1 MKKIPLLLV
10 ITAAMWLCG
19 CPAKK
24 PEQSVSAN
32 KTVAADTL
40 QRPILKSLNGIEQ
53 GKARNMINY
62 FALHTGNFKPN
73 SNTVW
78 FSEKVIAE
86 IVNVLNSDP
95 DIDGI
100 RLYFAGESV
109 ATGPPKLS
117 FVWVA
122 TMEDGPDE
130 VAPDQSKTRHKD
142 IYLDDSKYTLF
153 KTTGIEGTSNDTE
166 LDGMRLYKPGSSGR
180 NDPTCPYLPNNIEI
194 SYAEQMVAGF
204 KAPHVIDSHGEWFD
218 RNLFLAIAETADYS
232 GIRIYYAKH
241 PATAIYDYYNGRD
254 AFVIT
259 TTGKDANNSDEFDCK
274 TTDRYIKYFINKNR
288 FTPPKDNGEL
298 CPNHCD

>member
-1 MKKIPLLLV
+1 MKKTSLLLA
-10 ITAAMWLCG
+10 IAAVMWLCG
-19 CPAKK
+19 CPSKD
-24 PEQSVSAN
+24 PEQSGSAN
-32 KTVAADTL
+32 RTAAAGT
-40 QRPILKSLNGIEQ
+40 QRPVLKSLNGIEQ

-62 FALHTGNFKPN
+62 FALHTGNFKPK
-73 SNTVW
+73 SNTIW
-78 FSEKVIAE
+78 FSDAVIAE
-86 IVNVLNSDP
+86 IVNVLKSDP

-109 ATGPPKLS
+109 AAGPPKLS

-122 TMEDGPDE
+122 TMEDGADE

-142 IYLDDSKYTLF
+142 IYLDDSKYQLF
-153 KTTGIEGTSNDTE
+153 KTPGIEGKPSDTE
-166 LDGMRLYKPGSSGR
+166 LAGMRLYVPGSGGQ
-180 NDPTCPYLPNNIEI
+180 NDTTCPYLPNNIEI

-204 KAPHVIDSHGEWFD
+204 KTPHVIDSHGEWFD
-218 RNLFLAIAETADYS
+218 RNLFLAIAGTTNYS

-259 TTGKDANNSDEFDCK
+259 TTGKDADNSDEFDCK
-274 TTDRYIKYFINKNR
+274 TKDLYIKYFYHKNR